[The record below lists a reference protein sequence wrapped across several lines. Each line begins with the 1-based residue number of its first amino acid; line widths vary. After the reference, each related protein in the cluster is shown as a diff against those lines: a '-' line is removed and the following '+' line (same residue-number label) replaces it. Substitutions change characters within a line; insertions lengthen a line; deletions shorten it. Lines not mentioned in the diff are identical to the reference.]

1 LKISILNFF
10 FGELTITVDVHSSED
25 LIDGLFLLLAEEL
38 GSDESIGGLLQL
50 GVGIEVLKIG

>member
-10 FGELTITVDVHSSED
+10 FGELTITVDVHGSEN
-25 LIDGLFLLLAEEL
+25 LIDGLFLWLAEEL